1 MLNSRLL
8 APLCFI
14 ALLVGAVVFAPM
26 GGQALWLR
34 TLHNFA
40 HVPIFGCIAVAGAIA
55 LRAWPAAA
63 KFGSWASYL
72 TGFAIAGLLGLATEI
87 AQSFTGRDA
96 SWMDLAN
103 DLLGAIAFLGVFAV
117 VDNRLRTG
125 VRRIALFGGL
135 LVFAIA
141 SIPLVNMALAY
152 AQRSWGFPVVAEFE
166 RALGTAFISTRHAK
180 IAVEP
185 LPQPWGDG
193 AQRALRIDFYED
205 PWPGIEFTEPPPD
218 WRGYATLRL
227 EAFNPTH
234 QRLDFTVR
242 IDDFEHNGREADR
255 FNRLFTLEPFTHST
269 FVIPLHDIEHAPKE
283 RRFDLARVRR
293 IIVFR
298 SRPSQAPTMY
308 LGRVALER

>member
-1 MLNSRLL
+1 MLSSRLL

-40 HVPIFGCIAVAGAIA
+40 HVPIFGCIAVAGALA
-55 LRAWPAAA
+55 MRAWPSEA
-63 KFGSWASYL
+63 KLGPRAPYL
-72 TGFAIAGLLGLATEI
+72 AGFAIAALLGFATEV
-87 AQSFTGRDA
+87 AQSFTGRDP

-103 DLLGAIAFLGVFAV
+103 DVLGAVAFLGLFAIFDTRLRAGMRGLGFAV
-117 VDNRLRTG
+117 
-125 VRRIALFGGL
+125 GL
-135 LVFAIA
+135 LALALA
-141 SIPLVNMALAY
+141 SIPLVDMTRAY
-152 AQRSWGFPVVAEFE
+152 AQRSRDFPVVAEFE
-166 RALGTAFISTRHAK
+166 RALGTAFISSRHAK

-185 LPQPWGDG
+185 LPEPWGDG
-193 AQRALRIDFYED
+193 TQRALRIDFYED

-218 WRGYATLRL
+218 WRGYTALRL

-234 QRLDFTVR
+234 TQLDFTVR
-242 IDDFEHNGREADR
+242 IDDFDHNGREADR
-255 FNRLFTLEPFTHST
+255 FNRRFTLEPFSHST
-269 FVIPLHDIEHAPKE
+269 FVIPLHDIEHAPRE
-283 RRFDLARVRR
+283 RRFDLERVRR